1 MAFKFNLKNR
11 IAIAESGEVG
21 EVIGRAEY
29 SHAENSYLIRYK
41 AANGQAF
48 EAWWTESAL
57 EFPQP

>member
-1 MAFKFNLKNR
+1 MSFKFDLR
-11 IAIAESGEVG
+11 SRVAITESGEFG

-57 EFPQP
+57 ELHAE